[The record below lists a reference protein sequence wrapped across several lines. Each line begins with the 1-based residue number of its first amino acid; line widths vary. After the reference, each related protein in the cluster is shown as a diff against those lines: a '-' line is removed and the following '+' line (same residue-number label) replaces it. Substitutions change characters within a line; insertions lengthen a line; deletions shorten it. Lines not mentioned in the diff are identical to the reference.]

1 MLDIRPSPIAGKW
14 YEADPTLLARIVD
27 GYLDDAQL
35 PELDGEVLAVIAPHA
50 GHQYSGAVA
59 GYAFAALRGASTA
72 GFDAPHLNPP
82 LSARKK
88 LVAVISPMHHP
99 YSQPLITSAH
109 DAYSTPLGDVPIDKD
124 ALNELDEALKS
135 DLGFGLSPVSNDPEH
150 SLEIELPFLQ
160 CALKSEWQLL
170 PVMVRAQEPRVSEA
184 LGKALARVL
193 ANKNFAL
200 VASTD
205 LSHFYNQKTA
215 LYYDRAMLDQIE
227 SFSPEGAFDLERAG
241 KGFACGLGAFTAVLW
256 ASHALGADK
265 VKVLRH
271 ATSGDVTGDYS
282 SVVGYGAAVVLK

>member
-1 MLDIRPSPIAGKW
+1 MLDVRPSPIAGKW
-14 YEADPTLLARIVD
+14 YEADPTILARIVD

-35 PELDGEVLAVIAPHA
+35 PELDGEVIAVIAPHA

-59 GYAFAALRGASTA
+59 GYAFASLRRAERSNPLHGERSRSASP
-72 GFDAPHLNPP
+72 DLI
-82 LSARKK
+82 
-88 LVAVISPMHHP
+88 AVIAPMHHP

-124 ALNELDEALKS
+124 AVRELDEVLKS
-135 DLGFGLSPVSNDPEH
+135 ELGFGLSPVSNDPEH

-160 CALKSEWQLL
+160 RALKSEWKLL
-170 PVMVRAQEPRVSEA
+170 PVMVRAQEPRVSEG

-215 LYYDRAMLDQIE
+215 LNYDRAMLDQIE

-256 ASHALGADK
+256 ASRQLGADK

-282 SVVGYGAAVVLK
+282 SVVGYGAAVILK